1 VHSDSIIRTGDR
13 TDVQTF
19 FGTKRLV
26 EAYVAEVVLSMDA
39 IRIATDVTLEE
50 KRSFF
55 RGVNKNYGSSA
66 LCLSGGA
73 SFGYYQYVCNTGRCG
88 TG

>member
-1 VHSDSIIRTGDR
+1 
-13 TDVQTF
+13 
-19 FGTKRLV
+19 
-26 EAYVAEVVLSMDA
+26 MDA
-39 IRIATDVTLEE
+39 IRTATDVSLEE

-73 SFGYYQYVCNTGRCG
+73 SFGYYQYVAFSTLEWYPIMSYRTLKAQGHIADQQLRG
-88 TG
+88 S